1 MKLSRILFVLL
12 SAATLISCTQ
22 QEKTPPNI
30 LFIFTDDHCEQALSA
45 YGSKIISTPGM
56 DRIANEG
63 MRFNRCYVTNSIC
76 GPSRA
81 VIQTGMYS
89 HMNGFLTNR
98 DSFNGDQ
105 QTFPKLLRASGYQ
118 TAIIGKWHLK
128 STPQGFDYFDVLK
141 GQGPY
146 NDPPMLTRI
155 GRECD

>member
-1 MKLSRILFVLL
+1 MKLKFSPIAVLGLFLMI
-12 SAATLISCTQ
+12 TSCAQ
-22 QEKTPPNI
+22 QVKTPPNI
-30 LFIFTDDHCEQALSA
+30 LFIFTDDHCEQAISA

-89 HMNGFLTNR
+89 LMNGFLTNR
-98 DSFNGDQ
+98 DRFNGDQ
-105 QTFPKLLRASGYQ
+105 QTFPKILRASGYQ

-128 STPQGFDYFDVLK
+128 STPQGYDYFDVL
-141 GQGPY
+141 G
-146 NDPPMLTRI
+146 LA
-155 GRECD
+155 